1 MAKVCNLQ
9 EKLWVICIV
18 LSSHLSKNSL
28 IPFHDKGGMWHLAS
42 MISSAVKSGKE
53 GAESVL
59 KLEAGAV
66 REGEDVEAKGK
77 LERRRKRTRGRR

>member
-1 MAKVCNLQ
+1 MY
-9 EKLWVICIV
+9 IV

-59 KLEAGAV
+59 KLEAGAL
-66 REGEDVEAKGK
+66 REDVEAKGK
-77 LERRRKRTRGRR
+77 LERRRKRTRGRK

>member
-1 MAKVCNLQ
+1 
-9 EKLWVICIV
+9 
-18 LSSHLSKNSL
+18 
-28 IPFHDKGGMWHLAS
+28 MWHLAS